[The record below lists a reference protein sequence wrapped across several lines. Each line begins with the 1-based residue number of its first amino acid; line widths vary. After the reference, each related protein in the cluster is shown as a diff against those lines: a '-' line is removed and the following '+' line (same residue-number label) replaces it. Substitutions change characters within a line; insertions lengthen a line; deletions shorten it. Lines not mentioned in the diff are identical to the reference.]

1 MKTTIIIAGII
12 IAFIGALIL
21 LARSRMKNIPLVNDN
36 ENILTL
42 TDKNFQHQTKNKLIL
57 VDFWASWCAPC
68 RMMAPV
74 LNEVADEL
82 TGNSQVGKVNIEE
95 YQSLAQKFQV
105 RNIPTLVLLKNGI
118 EVNRFVGIKNKEFLL
133 QQINKVK

>member
-1 MKTTIIIAGII
+1 MQTTLIITGII
-12 IAFIGALIL
+12 ISILAALFL
-21 LARSRMKNIPLVNDN
+21 FARYRMKNIPIVADSDK
-36 ENILTL
+36 ILTL
-42 TDKNFQHQTKNKLIL
+42 TDKNFQHQTKNKLVL

-82 TGNSQVGKVNIEE
+82 SGNSHIGKVNIEE

-105 RNIPTLVLLKNGI
+105 RNIPTLILLKNGKEI
-118 EVNRFVGIKNKEFLL
+118 NRFVGMKSKAYLL
-133 QQINKVK
+133 DQIQKS

>member
-82 TGNSQVGKVNIEE
+82 TGNSFVGKVNIEE

-105 RNIPTLVLLKNGI
+105 RNIPTLVLIKNGV

-133 QQINKVK
+133 QQINKMK